1 MGKSNYQ
8 VFRDKNRNTINNNVN
23 DNEMMENKDQ
33 LNQIPGEAQ
42 NEPQDEKTSK
52 NENGKNEASTAESST
67 ENTEQQES
75 VKEPPEATEAKNA
88 EDTHPEK
95 SAEAGTTKETDT
107 VEKSGDVEDV
117 TSETAN
123 DATAKEAKEPAGT
136 EIPAEEK
143 AQEADE
149 TDKKTTPETDDPT
162 KETGEE
168 EISVEKTAE
177 KSDKEVK
184 ADTAAPETVVDE
196 VAKKAPENEPEPEA
210 EKDETGQAEI
220 EEKNDSDT
228 VSMEKE
234 KAMVMEDEEEQKPLE
249 KPSESVAEKEQK
261 QPAELTESPEEKTDI
276 HEDIHDEDEEH
287 EEEIAES
294 EEVEVDYTQL
304 SREELLEAL
313 DALVHADDINKIK
326 AKIAAIKVAFLNK
339 SKEEKEAHY
348 QHHLEEGG
356 DKESYHPAEDPLE
369 EKFNE
374 LFDIYRQKR
383 LIYLENLEK
392 EKAENLAKKQAIL
405 EELKELINSEETLKK
420 TYDEFRALQERWKEI
435 GMVPKS
441 EVNNLWQNYHF
452 LVEKFFDKVKINRE
466 LRDLDLKKNLQQ
478 KIILCEKAEELLL
491 ENSIL
496 KSFKALQRLHE
507 QWKEIGP
514 VPADKRDEIWDRF
527 KAATEKINLRRREHY
542 KKLQEEQQNN
552 LIAKT
557 ALCEKAEK
565 LLTETATTI
574 KEWTALTKDF
584 NDLFKVWKTVGP
596 APKKQNDEIWER
608 FKSSLDTFFT
618 EKKEYFAKLK
628 EQQINNYNLKLD
640 LCVQAEAMKDS
651 TDWRTT
657 TRNLIN
663 LQKEWKEIG
672 PVPRKHSDKIWKRF
686 RAACDEFFNRKAEHF
701 ANIKNEEA
709 ENLKKKEELIKKVES
724 HVFDGSK
731 SDNLSVLK
739 DFQRQW
745 TEIGY
750 VPIKE
755 KERLQNAFRD
765 AINKQLDKLNI
776 SDVEMSLANYKS
788 KFEVIKESPDGQRQ
802 LYRERTFIQNKISK
816 LQEDILLWENNLG
829 FLADSKKASLL
840 KAEFEKKIEK
850 AKKDVDVL
858 KAKLKF
864 LNN

>member
-1 MGKSNYQ
+1 
-8 VFRDKNRNTINNNVN
+8 
-23 DNEMMENKDQ
+23 MENKDQ
-33 LNQIPGEAQ
+33 LNQITGEGQ
-42 NEPQDEKTSK
+42 NTPQDEKTSK
-52 NENGKNEASTAESST
+52 NETVKDEAVTEGKSI
-67 ENTEQQES
+67 ENKDQQES
-75 VKEPPEATEAKNA
+75 VQENPVTTEGQKAPETDQETAEKTGTATEAVTEEGSDETDAVKPGQV
-88 EDTHPEK
+88 EDTVA
-95 SAEAGTTKETDT
+95 S
-107 VEKSGDVEDV
+107 
-117 TSETAN
+117 
-123 DATAKEAKEPAGT
+123 EAKEQTEA
-136 EIPAEEK
+136 EIPVEEK
-143 AQEADE
+143 EPEMND
-149 TDKKTTPETDDPT
+149 TDDKATPET
-162 KETGEE
+162 GEQ
-168 EISVEKTAE
+168 
-177 KSDKEVK
+177 VK
-184 ADTAAPETVVDE
+184 E
-196 VAKKAPENEPEPEA
+196 VAKEEPAGEHVVKKAEEEEKPDEVPEKVADESGEEKPETEQKEIPVTQA
-210 EKDETGQAEI
+210 VKDETGQAEI
-220 EEKNDSDT
+220 DEKNDSDT
-228 VSMEKE
+228 VSTEKE
-234 KAMVMEDEEEQKPLE
+234 MAMVIEDEAEQKLPGKL
-249 KPSESVAEKEQK
+249 PESPDEKEQK
-261 QPAELTESPEEKTDI
+261 PSAEPSESTTEKEQEPSAESTESPDETA
-276 HEDIHDEDEEH
+276 DIHDDIHGEDEEEH
-287 EEEIAES
+287 EEEIAETQ
-294 EEVEVDYTQL
+294 EVAVDYEQL
-304 SREELLEAL
+304 KREELLEAL
-313 DALVHADDINKIK
+313 DSLVHADDINKIK
-326 AKIAAIKVAFLNK
+326 AKIAAIKVAFLKK
-339 SKEEKEAHY
+339 SKDEKEERY
-348 QHHLEEGG
+348 QHYLEEGG
-356 DKESYHPAEDPLE
+356 DKENYHPAEDPLE

-383 LIYLENLEK
+383 LIFLENLEK
-392 EKAENLAKKQAIL
+392 EKVENLAKKQAIL
-405 EELKELINSEETLKK
+405 DELKELINSEETLKK
-420 TYDEFRALQERWKEI
+420 TYDEFRTLQERWKEI

-478 KIILCEKAEELLL
+478 KIVLCEKAEELLL

-557 ALCEKAEK
+557 ALCEKAEN

-574 KEWTALTKDF
+574 KEWTTLTKSF
-584 NDLFKVWKTVGP
+584 NDLFKVWKTIGP

-608 FKSSLDTFFT
+608 FKTSLDTFFT
-618 EKKEYFAKLK
+618 EKKEYFAKIK
-628 EQQINNYNLKLD
+628 DQQINNYNLKLD

-686 RAACDEFFNRKAEHF
+686 RAACDEFFNRKADHF

-709 ENLKKKEELIKKVES
+709 ENLKKKEELIKKVEA
-724 HVFDGSK
+724 HEFDGSK
-731 SDNLSVLK
+731 SENLSVLK

-745 TEIGY
+745 TEIGF

-788 KFEVIKESPDGQRQ
+788 KFEVIKDSPDAQRQ